1 VLESAARDLDSAG
14 PSLRP
19 LLTLLGVGALTAAGW
34 KAFGADM
41 HPIIAK
47 SRGLEPPPAISF
59 QVLGL
64 GGAMLSAASLASGW
78 YPLPVALG
86 TSLGGSG
93 LEIAHCALPIA
104 LWQIDV
110 RLLRFLNPQVDW
122 PTNATALRPNYKAE
136 YEDSAVAAG
145 LALFGVLMFEVY
157 VQQGLAAQFTLAGWP
172 LLASAALIGLNA
184 GLINHALANGLLN
197 GILCAEFYWTVSL
210 LFGLSN
216 SVLPVAIYHHLMY
229 SMPLFVNK
237 YDEAVSSAPSPAVHA
252 TLLHVTVATWH
263 LALFSTLGLVLPTAL
278 PLRPPLEAGLS
289 LLPQSPGAGV
299 GLLGVALFGAAA
311 ASVTAGVMGG
321 GNEAAEGGEGGVNS
335 EAGEP
340 PSTPP

>member
-1 VLESAARDLDSAG
+1 MLGAA
-14 PSLRP
+14 
-19 LLTLLGVGALTAAGW
+19 ALAT
-34 KAFGADM
+34 
-41 HPIIAK
+41 
-47 SRGLEPPPAISF
+47 
-59 QVLGL
+59 
-64 GGAMLSAASLASGW
+64 GW

-86 TSLGGSG
+86 SSLGGSG
-93 LEIAHCALPIA
+93 LELAHCALPIA

-122 PTNATALRPNYKAE
+122 PTNATALKPNYRAE
-136 YEDSAVAAG
+136 YNDSAVAAG

-216 SVLPVAIYHHLMY
+216 SVIPVAIYHHLMY

-237 YDEAVSSAPSPAVHA
+237 YDEAVFNLAPTPSPTLPPLRLLLPLRRRTRYDEAVSTAPSPAVHA

-263 LALFSTLGLVLPTAL
+263 LALFSALGLLLPTAL

-289 LLPQSPGAGV
+289 LLPQSAGAGV
-299 GLLGVALFGAAA
+299 GLLGVVLFGAAA
-311 ASVTAGVMGG
+311 ASVTAGVIGKGG
-321 GNEAAEGGEGGVNS
+321 KEGGDAGPES

-340 PSTPP
+340 PSTTP